1 MESVETI
8 NYEGKKKRFKFGMY
22 RRSDYKKAYVT
33 LKEPISLPAHLLE
46 KVETDVEVSKK

>member
-33 LKEPISLPAHLLE
+33 LKEPISLPEHMLKE
-46 KVETDVEVSKK
+46 VETEAEGAKK